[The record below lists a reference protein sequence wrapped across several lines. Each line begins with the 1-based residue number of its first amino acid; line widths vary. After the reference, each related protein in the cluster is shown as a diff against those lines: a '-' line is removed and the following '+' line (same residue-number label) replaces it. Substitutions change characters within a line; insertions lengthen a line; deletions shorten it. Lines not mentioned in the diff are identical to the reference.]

1 MDLRRGCSLA
11 EHLVD
16 AGRPTYLVDYDD
28 VSFSKDRGTGIEF
41 WINEVMPEAIEK
53 VSADAGGQPV
63 ALVGWCMGGLF
74 SLVTAAAHP
83 ELPIASVAMVASPF
97 DMTKNPMTAPLRAIG
112 RVTGG
117 NILGTAFKIA
127 GGVPAKIVGPAFKA
141 TSLMVYVRKPLTLW
155 KKRDDREF
163 LAQVEAVDALMN
175 SMLAYPGKAT
185 AQAYQRLLIDNEL
198 ASGKVRG
205 PNRTVDLA
213 SVKIPVMNVAGTT
226 DVLVPVAVA
235 HHVGELLPNAP
246 EVRLETAPGGHL
258 GVLTGARAATT
269 TWPLIDEFLDAHAA

>member
-11 EHLVD
+11 EHLV
-16 AGRPTYLVDYDD
+16 AGGRPTYLVDYDD
-28 VSFSKDRGTGIEF
+28 VSFSRDRGTGIEF
-41 WINEVMPEAIEK
+41 WINEVLPEAIAK
-53 VSADAGGQPV
+53 VSEDTGGQDV

-83 ELPIASVAMVASPF
+83 DLPIGAVAMIASPF

-112 RVTGG
+112 KVTGG

-127 GGVPAKIVGPAFKA
+127 GGVPRQIVGPAFKA
-141 TSLMVYVRKPLTLW
+141 TSLAVYIKKPLTLW
-155 KKRDDREF
+155 KRRDDREF
-163 LAQVEAVDALMN
+163 LAQVEAVDAIMN

-185 AQAYQRLLIDNEL
+185 IQAYQRLLIDNEL
-198 ASGKVRG
+198 ASGTVRG
-205 PNRTVDLA
+205 PNRTVELA
-213 SVKIPVMNVAGTT
+213 DVRVPVMNVAGST

-246 EVRLETAPGGHL
+246 DVRLETAPGGHL
-258 GVLTGARAATT
+258 GVLTGARAAET
-269 TWPLIDEFLDAHAA
+269 TWPLIDAFLGAPAA